1 MLRLMIR
8 VTLLLTV
15 LLMWLLFMGII
26 LVSDAHIPEPKPTTI
41 AVHYI

>member
-1 MLRLMIR
+1 MIRLIIR

-26 LVSDAHIPEPKPTTI
+26 LVSDARPIDPKPTTLT
-41 AVHYI
+41 VHYI